1 MTEVSGDWIR
11 KDHSPLAKMFTFL
24 PKGDGLT
31 IQDYGQRIFLAGWY
45 CNSNTQRNM
54 KAHCVCVG
62 GVGGGAFSCSVT
74 YASL

>member
-31 IQDYGQRIFLAGWY
+31 IQDCGQRIFLAGWY

-54 KAHCVCVG
+54 KAHCVW
-62 GVGGGAFSCSVT
+62 GGG
-74 YASL
+74 